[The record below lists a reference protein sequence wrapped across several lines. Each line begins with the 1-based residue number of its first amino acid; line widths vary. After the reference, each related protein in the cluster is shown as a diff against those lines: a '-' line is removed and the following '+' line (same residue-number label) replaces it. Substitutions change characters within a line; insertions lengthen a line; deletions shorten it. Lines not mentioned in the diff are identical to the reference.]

1 MYAGFLNRYLAYFID
16 RLAIFLVYILFW
28 LAWILFDKT
37 LNEIGI
43 DPKIKKMILGN
54 LGVII
59 YLVIPWLY
67 YSFFESSNGKATLGK
82 KALGIIVVDANN
94 NKISFV
100 RATVRYWSKYVS
112 LIFFFIGYIMAGF
125 TKKKQAL
132 HDIISVTY
140 VVKKDVK

>member
-54 LGVII
+54 LWVII

-112 LIFFFIGYIMAGF
+112 LIFFLLVILWQVLLRRNKLFMILY
-125 TKKKQAL
+125 QL
-132 HDIISVTY
+132 HM
-140 VVKKDVK
+140 

>member
-1 MYAGFLNRYLAYFID
+1 
-16 RLAIFLVYILFW
+16 
-28 LAWILFDKT
+28 
-37 LNEIGI
+37 
-43 DPKIKKMILGN
+43 MILGN

-112 LIFFFIGYIMAGF
+112 LIIFFIGYIMAGF

-140 VVKKDVK
+140 VVKKDIR

>member
-28 LAWILFDKT
+28 LVWILFDRI

-43 DPKIKKMILGN
+43 EQKIKKIILGN

-94 NKISFV
+94 NKISFL
-100 RATVRYWSKYVS
+100 RATVRYWSKYIS
-112 LIFFFIGYIMAGF
+112 LIIFFIGYIMAGF

-140 VVKKDVK
+140 VIKNNTK

>member
-28 LAWILFDKT
+28 LVWILFDKT

-112 LIFFFIGYIMAGF
+112 LFCFFIGYIMVGF

-140 VVKKDVK
+140 VVKKDIR

>member
-28 LAWILFDKT
+28 LVWILFDRI

-43 DPKIKKMILGN
+43 EQKIKKIILGN

-82 KALGIIVVDANN
+82 KALGIIVVDTNN
-94 NKISFV
+94 NKISFL
-100 RATVRYWSKYVS
+100 RATVRYWSKYIS
-112 LIFFFIGYIMAGF
+112 LIIFLLVILWQVLPRRNKLFMILY
-125 TKKKQAL
+125 QL
-132 HDIISVTY
+132 HM
-140 VVKKDVK
+140 

>member
-28 LAWILFDKT
+28 LVWILFDRI

-43 DPKIKKMILGN
+43 EQKIKKIILGN

-94 NKISFV
+94 NKISFL
-100 RATVRYWSKYVS
+100 RATVRYWSKYIS
-112 LIFFFIGYIMAGF
+112 LIIFLLVILWQVLPRRNKLFMILY
-125 TKKKQAL
+125 QL
-132 HDIISVTY
+132 HM
-140 VVKKDVK
+140 

>member
-112 LIFFFIGYIMAGF
+112 LIFFLLVILWQVLLRRNKLFMILY
-125 TKKKQAL
+125 QL
-132 HDIISVTY
+132 HM
-140 VVKKDVK
+140 

>member
-28 LAWILFDKT
+28 LVWILFDKT

-112 LIFFFIGYIMAGF
+112 LIIFFIGYIMAGF

>member
-28 LAWILFDKT
+28 LVWILFDKT

-112 LIFFFIGYIMAGF
+112 LIIFFIGYIMAGF

-140 VVKKDVK
+140 VVKKDIR